1 MAKQSLNKITF
12 KIDIDFD
19 LELDFILIGVS
30 SSLKD
35 YKLCHF
41 INKNAGLNLTF
52 GKEAHIDH
60 NGKPKLKPVEEL
72 DYHILHERGKD
83 KKEHTHHY
91 QIYRY
96 CNENFEYEF
105 YLVNNKSLENSF
117 LVPEA
122 ANFDYFM
129 LIKHYIDDEDLDLL
143 MDRIRGI
150 PEVMLVKEID
160 PTALKSKEN
169 LIF

>member
-1 MAKQSLNKITF
+1 MAKQSSNKITF

-19 LELDFILIGVS
+19 LELDFILIGIS

-41 INKNAGLNLTF
+41 INKYAGLKLTF
-52 GKEAHIDH
+52 GKESHTDH
-60 NGKPKLKPVEEL
+60 HGKPRLKPVDEL
-72 DYHILHERGKD
+72 DYHILHEKGKD
-83 KKEHTHHY
+83 KREHTHHY

-96 CNENFEYEF
+96 CNENFDYEF
-105 YLVNNKSLENSF
+105 YLVNNKSLENSV
-117 LVPEA
+117 LIPEA
-122 ANFDYFM
+122 ANFDYFL
-129 LIKHYIDDEDLDLL
+129 LIKHYIDNEDLDLL
-143 MDRIRGI
+143 MNRIRII
-150 PEVMLVKEID
+150 PEVMLVKQID